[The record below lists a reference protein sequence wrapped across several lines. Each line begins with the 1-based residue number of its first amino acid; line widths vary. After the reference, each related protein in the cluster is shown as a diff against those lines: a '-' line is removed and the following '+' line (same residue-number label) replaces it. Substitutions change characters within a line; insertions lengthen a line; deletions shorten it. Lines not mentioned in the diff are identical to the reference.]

1 MALGKRNQK
10 SNMSSH
16 LQING
21 PKNMLESID
30 MYTQVVH
37 SEFITLQSKKKRIW
51 YEQLLLLHPPTG
63 ARWKCRPADD
73 CYKVLYVSEIKGWK
87 APARFDG
94 NKFLE
99 QWNWLRLDYLFLFYK
114 QQSTS
119 ECSVHSGMTEVEQTE
134 RLFILRVRIRRSGLP
149 PLEVPLPP
157 LASREVRPRNLDV
170 VVDPLA
176 VRLTSCRSCW
186 CAFRETPAPMPTER
200 SFKLYWLL
208 NWRQW

>member
-1 MALGKRNQK
+1 MA
-10 SNMSSH
+10 SSSWNSG
-16 LQING
+16 IG
-21 PKNMLESID
+21 
-30 MYTQVVH
+30 
-37 SEFITLQSKKKRIW
+37 F
-51 YEQLLLLHPPTG
+51 
-63 ARWKCRPADD
+63 
-73 CYKVLYVSEIKGWK
+73 VLIIIYSS
-87 APARFDG
+87 F
-94 NKFLE
+94 F
-99 QWNWLRLDYLFLFYK
+99 FFFFYK

-149 PLEVPLPP
+149 PLEVAVPPLAPAP

-176 VRLTSCRSCW
+176 VRLTSCRSW

-208 NWRQW
+208 NWRQ